1 MIIHKNK
8 DNLLIQIITF
18 LGEEKNEKK
27 GEKNHIVLI
36 PSNTRNISSTR
47 SRK

>member
-27 GEKNHIVLI
+27 KEKRI
-36 PSNTRNISSTR
+36 T
-47 SRK
+47 

>member
-27 GEKNHIVLI
+27 
-36 PSNTRNISSTR
+36 R
-47 SRK
+47 RKESHSPDTE